1 MSYTLR
7 QLGKCIKVSHVYL
20 RNQNLYELHRKMA
33 CLVICGK
40 RGAVGVHPLGRVG
53 SLMSVVYGIMTLISD
68 LESSGLL
75 LNCEEGRA
83 GFCLPN
89 RRPRGHGG
97 VHFMILENK
106 QDILTTRYVYM
117 YRSVLHFISVCIL
130 FLFMNLCFVI
140 SSYLSRERSQVMH
153 VDRQTFTC
161 YSCVGMSAV
170 ILFLYQISSIT

>member
-1 MSYTLR
+1 
-7 QLGKCIKVSHVYL
+7 
-20 RNQNLYELHRKMA
+20 MA
-33 CLVICGK
+33 CLVIAESGE
-40 RGAVGVHPLGRVG
+40 RVGVHPLGRVG

-75 LNCEEGRA
+75 LNYEEECA

-89 RRPRGHGG
+89 RRPQGHDGA
-97 VHFMILENK
+97 HFMILENK
-106 QDILTTRYVYM
+106 QDILTARYVYM
-117 YRSVLHFISVCIL
+117 DRSFLHFISVCIL

-140 SSYLSRERSQVMH
+140 SSYLSRERTQVMH
-153 VDRQTFTC
+153 VHRQTFTC

>member
-53 SLMSVVYGIMTLISD
+53 SLMSVVYSIMTLIS
-68 LESSGLL
+68 
-75 LNCEEGRA
+75 
-83 GFCLPN
+83 GFCLHN
-89 RRPRGHGG
+89 RRPRGHDG

-117 YRSVLHFISVCIL
+117 TDPSSIL
-130 FLFMNLCFVI
+130 FQSVFCF
-140 SSYLSRERSQVMH
+140 YL
-153 VDRQTFTC
+153 
-161 YSCVGMSAV
+161 
-170 ILFLYQISSIT
+170 